1 MAKQTELEL
10 TAQQAAQP
18 EETPAKKTAAK
29 KTAAKKPAAKKATT
43 KKTTTKTKA
52 AKAEDGETAA
62 EKPAAKRTTKKTE
75 AKPGTKLVIVESP
88 AKAKTI
94 GKYLGRGYTV
104 TASMGHI
111 RDLPASTLGIDVE
124 HGYTP
129 KYITIKGKTALVK
142 DLKAEAKKAQTVYL
156 ATDPDREGEAISW
169 HLANVL
175 GLDPTAPNR
184 VTFDE
189 ITKKG
194 VQEGMA
200 HPRTIDMDLFNAQ
213 QARRALD
220 RLVGYKLSPFLWHKV
235 RRGLSA
241 GRVQSVAV
249 RIIRDR
255 EIEIENFKPEEYWNI
270 DANLKPRQSGC
281 AFNARL
287 TAQADGTKLVVKNKK
302 QADAILAALDGKPYT
317 VTRVD
322 KGQRRRQPQPPFI
335 TSTLQ
340 QDASRALG
348 FSATRTM
355 RAAQRLYEG
364 MEVHGYGQIGLITY
378 MRTDSLRISDEAVAA
393 AKEYIAGAYGEAYI
407 CPYKRTWKTK
417 SATAAQDAHEAI
429 RPSVPSLTPDEVDK
443 SISGDTAKL
452 YRMIWSRFMAS
463 QMADC
468 QQDTVSVTVSAADY
482 HFKASGYT
490 VTFDGFTALYEE
502 ATDEKEKKETNLPP
516 LEQGQVLKLR
526 ELKSEQ
532 KFTQPPA
539 RYTEATLIK
548 ALEENGIGRPSTYA
562 PIITTI
568 IDRGYVER
576 DQKKLKPTLLGRAVD
591 GLMLE
596 QFPHIVDV
604 DFSAQMEKNLDKVE
618 SGKADW
624 RKTVDDFYQG
634 FEASLEQAEKNM
646 EGKKVKVPDE
656 PSSEVCDLCGR
667 PMVIKVGK
675 YGKFLACSGFPECRG
690 TKRLVKDTG
699 GICPKCGKGRLLER
713 KSSKGRIYYGCERY
727 PDCDFMT
734 WDMPVATKCEKCGS
748 TLFRKGGKLY
758 CAKEGCG
765 FEMPVPKKD

>member
-129 KYITIKGKTALVK
+129 KYITIKGKTTLVK

-713 KSSKGRIYYGCERY
+713 KSSKGRIYYGCECY

>member
-62 EKPAAKRTTKKTE
+62 KKPAAKRTAKKTE

-124 HGYTP
+124 NGYTP
-129 KYITIKGKTALVK
+129 KYITIKGKQKLVK
-142 DLKAEAKKAQTVYL
+142 ELKAEAKKCDGVLL

-169 HLANVL
+169 HLANIL
-175 GLDPTAPNR
+175 GLDPSAPNR

-194 VQEGMA
+194 VKEGMA
-200 HPRTIDMDLFNAQ
+200 HPRAINIDLFNAQ
-213 QARRALD
+213 QARRELD
-220 RLVGYKLSPFLWHKV
+220 RLVGYKLSPFLWKKI

-249 RIIRDR
+249 RLIRDR
-255 EIEIENFKPEEYWNI
+255 ELEIENFKPDEYWNI
-270 DANLKPRQSGC
+270 DALLNPQGEKGE
-281 AFNARL
+281 FTARL
-287 TAQADGTKLVVKNKK
+287 AATADGKKLTVTNKQQADG
-302 QADAILAALDGKPYT
+302 ILAALDGRDYT
-317 VTRVD
+317 ITKIE
-322 KGQRRRQPQPPFI
+322 KGKRRRQPSPPFI

-340 QDASRALG
+340 QDASRAFG

-355 RAAQRLYEG
+355 RAAQTLYEG
-364 MEVHGYGQIGLITY
+364 VDIAGHGTVGLITY
-378 MRTDSLRISDEAVAA
+378 MRTDSLRIAAEAQAA
-393 AKEYIAGAYGEAYI
+393 AKTFIAERWGDNYVCKTAR
-407 CPYKRTWKTK
+407 KWKSR

-429 RPSVPSLTPDEVDK
+429 RPSMPELTPDEVEQ

-452 YRMIWSRFMAS
+452 YRLIWSRFMAS

-468 QQDTVSVTVSAADY
+468 IQDTVSASITAGDY
-482 HFKASGYT
+482 LFRASGFR
-490 VTFDGFTALYEE
+490 VSFDGFTALYEE
-502 ATDEKEKKETNLPP
+502 STDDAKKKETALPP
-516 LEQGQVLKLR
+516 LEEGQTLKLKK
-526 ELKSEQ
+526 LTADQ
-532 KFTQPPA
+532 KFTQPPPL
-539 RYTEATLIK
+539 YTEATLIH

-568 IDRGYVER
+568 VDRGYVEK
-576 DQKKLKPTLLGRAVD
+576 DQKKLKTTPLGQAVNTV
-591 GLMLE
+591 MME
-596 QFPHIVDV
+596 QFPDIVNV
-604 DFSAQMEKNLDKVE
+604 KFSADMEKKLDVVE
-618 SGKADW
+618 AGQADW
-624 RKTVDDFYQG
+624 VKTIDDFYQG
-634 FEASLEQAEKNM
+634 FEKSLEQAEKNM
-646 EGKKVKVPDE
+646 EGKRIKVEDIPTDE
-656 PSSEVCDLCGR
+656 ICEKCGR
-667 PMVIKVGK
+667 PMVIKSGR
-675 YGKFLACSGFPECRG
+675 YGKFVACSGFPECRNAHP
-690 TKRLVKDTG
+690 LVKDTG
-699 GICPKCGKGRLLER
+699 GLCPLDGGHMLVRKSAKGRV
-713 KSSKGRIYYGCERY
+713 YYGCSNY
-727 PDCDFMT
+727 PKCNYMT
-734 WDMPVATKCEKCGS
+734 WDEPVPEKCPQCGS
-748 TLFRKGGKLY
+748 TLFKKKGQLY

-765 FEMPVPKKD
+765 FVKAIEKK

>member
-1 MAKQTELEL
+1 M
-10 TAQQAAQP
+10 P
-18 EETPAKKTAAK
+18 
-29 KTAAKKPAAKKATT
+29 
-43 KKTTTKTKA
+43 
-52 AKAEDGETAA
+52 
-62 EKPAAKRTTKKTE
+62 
-75 AKPGTKLVIVESP
+75 KLVIVESP

-94 GKYLGRGYTV
+94 GKYLGRGYKV
-104 TASMGHI
+104 MASMGHV

-124 HGYTP
+124 NGYTP
-129 KYITIKGKTALVK
+129 KYITIKGKQKLVK
-142 DLKAEAKKAQTVYL
+142 ELKAEAKKCDGVLL

-169 HLANVL
+169 HLANIL
-175 GLDPTAPNR
+175 GLDPSAPNR

-194 VQEGMA
+194 VKEGMA
-200 HPRTIDMDLFNAQ
+200 HPRAINIDLFNAQ
-213 QARRALD
+213 QARRELD
-220 RLVGYKLSPFLWHKV
+220 RLVGYKLSPFLWKKV

-249 RIIRDR
+249 RLIRDR
-255 EIEIENFKPEEYWNI
+255 ELEIENFKPDEYWNI
-270 DANLKPRQSGC
+270 DALLNPQGEKGELT
-281 AFNARL
+281 ARL
-287 TAQADGTKLVVKNKK
+287 AATADGKKLTVTNKQQADG
-302 QADAILAALDGKPYT
+302 ILAALDGRDYT
-317 VTRVD
+317 ITKIE
-322 KGQRRRQPQPPFI
+322 KGKRRRQPAPPFI

-378 MRTDSLRISDEAVAA
+378 MRTDSLRIADEAAAA
-393 AKEYIAGAYGEAYI
+393 AKTFIGKTWGENYV
-407 CPYKRTWKTK
+407 CNKKRVWKSR

-429 RPSVPSLTPDEVDK
+429 RPSMPELTPDQVEG
-443 SISGDTAKL
+443 SISGDEAKL
-452 YRMIWSRFMAS
+452 YRLIWSRFMAS

-468 QQDTVSVTVSAADY
+468 LMDTVSANITAGDY
-482 HFKASGYT
+482 IFRASGFH

-502 ATDEKEKKETNLPP
+502 AADDKQKKETALPP
-516 LEQGQVLKLR
+516 LEVSQDLKLNK
-526 ELKSEQ
+526 LSAEQ
-532 KFTQPPA
+532 KFTQPPPY
-539 RYTEATLIK
+539 YTEATLIH

-568 IDRGYVER
+568 VDRGYVEKE
-576 DQKKLKPTLLGRAVD
+576 QKKLKTTPLGRAVNQV
-591 GLMLE
+591 MLE
-596 QFPHIVDV
+596 QFPDIVDPT
-604 DFSAQMEKNLDKVE
+604 FSADMEKKLDVVE
-618 SGKADW
+618 AGKADW
-624 RKTVDDFYQG
+624 VKTVDDFYQG
-634 FEASLEQAEKNM
+634 FEKSLEAAEKNM

-699 GICPKCGKGRLLER
+699 GICPKCGKGRMLER
-713 KSSKGRIYYGCERY
+713 KSAKGRIYYGCERY

-748 TLFRKGGKLY
+748 TLFRKGSKLY